1 MAKATERPSTQS
13 RYTSQV
19 SLDRRAAAIQ
29 RRVERE
35 MVGFCD
41 VDQVNRLYTQAL

>member
-1 MAKATERPSTQS
+1 MTKATQRPSTQT
-13 RYTSQV
+13 RYQTQV
-19 SLDRRAAAIQ
+19 ALDRRAAAIE

-41 VDQVNRLYTQAL
+41 VDQVNRLYTQAS